1 VLSFEQR
8 EYNRI
13 MQQRHRQREKE
24 LQNLYQQTDVTNISF
39 TEFAKQYKLTR
50 WQKLSITLSDNE
62 LKLDKISFKLSDGQL
77 RLKMKNKGGE
87 SL

>member
-1 VLSFEQR
+1 
-8 EYNRI
+8 

-24 LQNLYQQTDVTNISF
+24 LQTLYQQSDVTNISF
-39 TEFAKQYKLTR
+39 TEFVKQYKLTR

-77 RLKMKNKGGE
+77 RLKMKNKGE
-87 SL
+87 QSL